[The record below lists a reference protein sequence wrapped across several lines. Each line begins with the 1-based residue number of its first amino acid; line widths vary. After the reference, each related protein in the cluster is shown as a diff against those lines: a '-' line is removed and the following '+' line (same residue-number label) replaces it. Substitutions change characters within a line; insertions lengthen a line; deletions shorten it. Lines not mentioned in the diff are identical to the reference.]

1 MQTGIRFHQSA
12 LVYGCS
18 KKDEKM
24 KDWIVFSNTILEYET
39 SCISRSYKKKYS
51 FLSNIANK
59 LQAMQ
64 FSQNCFSEKAPGS
77 KKFVFSIS
85 YI

>member
-1 MQTGIRFHQSA
+1 MPTGIGFHHSA

-24 KDWIVFSNTILEYET
+24 KYWIVFFNTILELKNST
-39 SCISRSYKKKYS
+39 PFKKEIS

-64 FSQNCFSEKAPGS
+64 FSQN
-77 KKFVFSIS
+77 
-85 YI
+85 